1 MRSSVLAL
9 RRTCCC
15 FAVSGGD
22 STPWPELNNQH
33 RRCRPSEGGRVPGR
47 FGPGIVF
54 IRPDESDG
62 LDGVRRAGGPW
73 GRRARNG
80 SFCGSTRTT
89 SRSPS
94 RTSCS
99 GFRKSNDRI
108 PISTCF
114 SMGTSTRCARVRGT
128 KPGRSR
134 RRSRARRKPENRT
147 LLAGARIAAPMAMRK
162 PTKKELT
169 SVPIEHL
176 DLEKTT
182 SVADLV
188 DGYKRISF
196 QARTLGM
203 CASVLENAMTD
214 PQCTVF
220 FGGAGALTLGG
231 LRKVMRDMVEFGLV
245 DVVVTTGA
253 IAYHDYYEAHG
264 HRHYATTPETD
275 DIVLREHF
283 LDRVYDTLADESL
296 FRECDDEIAGLAD
309 GLETRPYSSR
319 EFLWEMGKIAAK
331 DPQSLVGTCYRKGIP
346 YFVPALNDSSIGI
359 ALAKHHHDRVKAKKT
374 PIAIDSIKD
383 NYEIAQVKLKSPRT
397 GVFYV
402 GGGTPKNY
410 ISQVE
415 VIQEVMGY
423 PENPH
428 MYAAQIT
435 VEVPQWGG
443 LSGCTFEESQSWG
456 KFHKDAKMAQSLV
469 DATIG
474 LPLLIA

>member
-1 MRSSVLAL
+1 M
-9 RRTCCC
+9 
-15 FAVSGGD
+15 
-22 STPWPELNNQH
+22 
-33 RRCRPSEGGRVPGR
+33 
-47 FGPGIVF
+47 
-54 IRPDESDG
+54 
-62 LDGVRRAGGPW
+62 
-73 GRRARNG
+73 
-80 SFCGSTRTT
+80 
-89 SRSPS
+89 SP
-94 RTSCS
+94 
-99 GFRKSNDRI
+99 
-108 PISTCF
+108 
-114 SMGTSTRCARVRGT
+114 A
-128 KPGRSR
+128 
-134 RRSRARRKPENRT
+134 
-147 LLAGARIAAPMAMRK
+147 MASKK
-162 PTKKELT
+162 PTKAELT

-176 DLEKTT
+176 DLEATK

-188 DGYKRISF
+188 EGYKRISF
-196 QARTLGM
+196 QARTLGL
-203 CASVLENAMTD
+203 CASVLEHMMTD

-220 FGGAGALTLGG
+220 FGGAGALTPGG

-253 IAYHDYYEAHG
+253 IAYHDFYEAHG

-275 DIVLREHF
+275 DILLREHF

-296 FRECDDEIAGLAD
+296 FRECDDEIAALAD
-309 GLETRPYSSR
+309 GLEPRPYSSR
-319 EFLWEMGKIAAK
+319 EFLWEMGKIASK
-331 DPQSLVGTCYRKGIP
+331 DPNSLVGTCYRKGIP
-346 YFVPALNDSSIGI
+346 YFVPALNDSSVGI
-359 ALAKHHHDRVKAKKT
+359 ALAKHHHDRLKAKKT

-435 VEVPQWGG
+435 VDVPQWGG

-456 KFHKDAKMAQSLV
+456 KFHRDAKMAQSLV

-474 LPLLIA
+474 LPLLIGYVLQKGIHKKRKQKRFTWAGEELRELK